1 MNKDTIIFWITTGII
16 FVLEGVMSAI
26 YGFSE
31 TSRVAMVELGYPLF
45 FGYSVAIA
53 KILGSIALV
62 VPQAPHWSKEWAYA
76 GFTYVIIFAALTH
89 IFVTGEMSFVVM
101 SGIILAILLT
111 SRHYY
116 YKLKAAK

>member
-1 MNKDTIIFWITTGII
+1 MNKDAIIFWITTGII

-26 YGFSE
+26 YGFSD
-31 TSRVAMVELGYPLF
+31 TSRAAMAELGYPVF

-76 GFTYVIIFAALTH
+76 GFTYVFIFAALTH
-89 IFVTGEMSFVVM
+89 IFITGTMSFVVM
-101 SGIILAILLT
+101 CVVLFVILFT
-111 SRHYY
+111 SRFYY
-116 YKLKAAK
+116 YKRKAKN